1 MTAKMRLLL
10 FIFSLLLLPFPLLPA
25 MAGQV
30 ALHEEFATLDN
41 WEPVTFPKIARH
53 SSYEARQTA
62 TENYL
67 VAQSSSSAS
76 AIRYIH
82 EFDVYRYPVVKW
94 RWKVDNVYARGNLLE
109 KAGDD
114 YPLRVYVMFKYD
126 PDKASFGEQVQYG
139 LAKIVYGAYPPH
151 SSLNYIWASR
161 EEEQGIHTSP
171 YTDRARLLVLR
182 AGSFA
187 VGEWLE
193 ETVNILDD
201 YRKAFGAE
209 PPASASIAIMND
221 SDNTGEAA
229 TSYMDYILV
238 QEDK

>member
-1 MTAKMRLLL
+1 MRLLR
-10 FIFSLLLLPFPLLPA
+10 FIASLLSLAILPFTSLA
-25 MAGQV
+25 SQE

-53 SSYEARQTA
+53 SSYETRT
-62 TENYL
+62 TEGRNFL
-67 VAQSSSSAS
+67 VAQSSNSAS
-76 AIRYIH
+76 AIRSIH
-82 EFDVYRYPVVKW
+82 EFDVYRYPIGKW

-114 YPLRVYVMFKYD
+114 YPLRVYIMFKYD
-126 PDKASFGEQVQYG
+126 PGQASFGEQVQYG

-161 EEEQGIHTSP
+161 EEEQGIHPSP
-171 YTDRARLLVLR
+171 YTDKARLLVLR
-182 AGSFA
+182 AGTAEAGRWVEEEVNF
-187 VGEWLE
+187 LE
-193 ETVNILDD
+193 D
-201 YRKAFGAE
+201 YRRAFGME
-209 PPASASIAIMND
+209 PPPTASIAIMND

-229 TSYMDYILV
+229 TSYVDYILV